1 MFHKPTG
8 KTEAFISRINQLQFS
23 VAFYIEIWFL
33 YEKQHWTEMDQFVNV
48 IRKIAETATGDVI
61 FLKFSLEYRKT
72 GKYLC
77 QSLFSLKLQ
86 VEACNFIKK
95 RDSGTGVFL

>member
-8 KTEAFISRINQLQFS
+8 KTEAFISRINQLQSS

-61 FLKFSLEYRKT
+61 FFKVFFRVSQNRKIPVPE
-72 GKYLC
+72 
-77 QSLFSLKLQ
+77 SLF
-86 VEACNFIKK
+86 IKVA
-95 RDSGTGVFL
+95 G